1 MSPRGAPDPRAALY
15 AVPRALLGSGAA
27 ILGVAAV
34 VHVNRPLAGGSGE
47 LEVIS
52 WMAVAWAALAPLVAT
67 AVRRKGLVAPAPGPA
82 EAPDALAARLQLTI
96 VFFGVLESAVVFAAA
111 ALIVSPVPWPLAAA
125 CVPLAVMLLNLPP
138 RAA

>member
-1 MSPRGAPDPRAALY
+1 VSPRRAPDPRAALFL
-15 AVPRALLGSGAA
+15 VPRALLGSSVAVLA
-27 ILGVAAV
+27 VAAV
-34 VHVNRPLAGGSGE
+34 VHASARPAGSGE

-52 WMAVAWAALAPLVAT
+52 WMAIAWAALAPLVAT
-67 AVRRKGLVAPAPGPA
+67 AVRRKGLARSSPAGA
-82 EAPDALAARLQLTI
+82 ADALTVRLQVTI

-125 CVPLAVMLLNLPP
+125 CIPLAVMVLNLPP

>member
-1 MSPRGAPDPRAALY
+1 MSPRRAPDPRAALFL
-15 AVPRALLGSGAA
+15 APRALLGSGVAVLA
-27 ILGVAAV
+27 VAAV
-34 VHVNRPLAGGSGE
+34 VRANGRPAGSGE

-52 WMAVAWAALAPLVAT
+52 WMAVAWAALAPLVAA
-67 AVRRKGLVAPAPGPA
+67 AVRRKGQAPSARDGA
-82 EAPDALAARLQLTI
+82 ADELTARLQITI

-125 CVPLAVMLLNLPP
+125 CIPLAVMVLNLPP

>member
-1 MSPRGAPDPRAALY
+1 MSPRRAPDPRAALFT
-15 AVPRALLGSGAA
+15 VPRALFGTSVAVIA
-27 ILGVAAV
+27 VAAV
-34 VHVNRPLAGGSGE
+34 VHAGGRPAGSGD

-67 AVRRKGLVAPAPGPA
+67 AVRRKGLAPTLPGAAA
-82 EAPDALAARLQLTI
+82 EPAARLQITI

-125 CVPLAVMLLNLPP
+125 CIPLAVMVLNLPP
-138 RAA
+138 REA